1 MTTITHTSVQSVV
14 IKIVFLLITFT
25 NQKRTLRDAIKEE
38 SEDKNMKKY
47 KILFDGEFEDEE
59 FDSEEAADDYAL
71 YLVSCSRSGAEILN
85 MSNPG
90 DYPLDDFDEP
100 EYEIVEVDE

>member
-1 MTTITHTSVQSVV
+1 M
-14 IKIVFLLITFT
+14 
-25 NQKRTLRDAIKEE
+25 R
-38 SEDKNMKKY
+38 SEIMKKY
-47 KILFDGEFEDEE
+47 KILFDGEFEDEV

-71 YLVSCSRSGAEILN
+71 YLVSCSRNGAEIMN

-90 DYPLDDFDEP
+90 DYPLDDFYEP